1 MGIWNW
7 GKGKKRHRYQQLQ
20 RWTQIRYH
28 AQVQLTTIRKYGT
41 PFQRTAMCS
50 VDIVISCSC
59 VRNLQRQSEWINTSM
74 VQLTRKMVQT
84 MTFEIFSI
92 ICLIATIAIVPI
104 YMWLLY
110 NIKNSWTS
118 NSHDTQG
125 GSMTI
130 VKDDLKVTF
139 KDPVV
144 KK

>member
-1 MGIWNW
+1 
-7 GKGKKRHRYQQLQ
+7 
-20 RWTQIRYH
+20 
-28 AQVQLTTIRKYGT
+28 
-41 PFQRTAMCS
+41 
-50 VDIVISCSC
+50 
-59 VRNLQRQSEWINTSM
+59 
-74 VQLTRKMVQT
+74 

-92 ICLIATIAIVPI
+92 ICFIATIVIVPI

-130 VKDDLKVTF
+130 IDDKKQKVTWIDPIIK
-139 KDPVV
+139 KDE

>member
-1 MGIWNW
+1 
-7 GKGKKRHRYQQLQ
+7 
-20 RWTQIRYH
+20 
-28 AQVQLTTIRKYGT
+28 
-41 PFQRTAMCS
+41 
-50 VDIVISCSC
+50 
-59 VRNLQRQSEWINTSM
+59 
-74 VQLTRKMVQT
+74 

-92 ICLIATIAIVPI
+92 ICFIATIVIVPI

-130 VKDDLKVTF
+130 IDDKKQKVTWLDPIF
-139 KDPVV
+139 KKNE